1 MKYVT
6 WLWQHMRGIRMN
18 TVIRIMIGTAQVGL
32 GLLMVWLS
40 RVFIDV
46 TIRTGSDDDVL
57 KIVSVLVMTVV
68 GGVCLRQVF
77 FFMTTTA
84 GVRQTNTI
92 RLQIFSSLFRRQLYD
107 EKTLHSGDV
116 TSRLAKDI
124 ETVSTVTTDT
134 IPQMSITVIQ
144 LCGAFLLMRWFDALL
159 AWALLLLTP
168 LAIVFGKLVARR
180 LRQMTLDIR
189 QDESLF

>member
-1 MKYVT
+1 
-6 WLWQHMRGIRMN
+6 MRGIRMN
-18 TVIRIMIGTAQVGL
+18 TVIRIVIGTIQVGL

-46 TIRTGSDDDVL
+46 TIRTGSDHDVL
-57 KIVSVLVMTVV
+57 RIVSVLVLTVV
-68 GGVCLRQVF
+68 GGVVLRQVYYY
-77 FFMTTTA
+77 MTTTA

-124 ETVSTVTTDT
+124 
-134 IPQMSITVIQ
+134 
-144 LCGAFLLMRWFDALL
+144 
-159 AWALLLLTP
+159 
-168 LAIVFGKLVARR
+168 
-180 LRQMTLDIR
+180 
-189 QDESLF
+189 